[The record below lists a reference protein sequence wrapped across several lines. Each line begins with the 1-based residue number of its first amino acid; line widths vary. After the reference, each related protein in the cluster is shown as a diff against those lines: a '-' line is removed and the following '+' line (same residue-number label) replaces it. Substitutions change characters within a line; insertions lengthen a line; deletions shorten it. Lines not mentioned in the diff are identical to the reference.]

1 MMIPGFGLL
10 IMLGCAAF
18 YYKVGEAEYSSG
30 FLPAAV
36 SILLWLG
43 SAYFLHWEIPGCV
56 LGQAGLF
63 AALTA
68 WNMLRSKLS

>member
-1 MMIPGFGLL
+1 MTPGLGLL
-10 IMLGCAAF
+10 VMLACAAF

-30 FLPAAV
+30 FLPAAI

-43 SAYFLHWEIPGCV
+43 SAHFLHWGILGCI
-56 LGQAGLF
+56 LGQVGLF